1 MRTTSRLF
9 RTVLVAAGLMAVSAT
24 AAQAMAMG
32 PANVSDRDPAG
43 FPAAGLMAVTATA
56 AQAMAMGPANVSD
69 RDPAGFPAAGLMAVS
84 ATAADGFTAAH
95 HQLPVVSHSPG
106 GPVVLHKSGFVL
118 GHQLSFAAPQPMAAA
133 ADSPTNQT
141 APPVIAQPVSAQSV
155 DNGFD
160 WRAAALGAF
169 VASLL
174 LILAAVAATIVRP
187 RQTVQL

>member
-1 MRTTSRLF
+1 MRTTSRLL

-32 PANVSDRDPAG
+32 PANVTDRDP
-43 FPAAGLMAVTATA
+43 L
-56 AQAMAMGPANVSD
+56 
-69 RDPAGFPAAGLMAVS
+69 
-84 ATAADGFTAAH
+84 GFTAAH
-95 HQLPVVSHSPG
+95 HQLPVVTHSPG

-141 APPVIAQPVSAQSV
+141 APLVIAQPVSAQSA

-160 WRAAALGAF
+160 WTAAAVGAL

>member
-32 PANVSDRDPAG
+32 PANVPGRDPLGAY
-43 FPAAGLMAVTATA
+43 MAV
-56 AQAMAMGPANVSD
+56 
-69 RDPAGFPAAGLMAVS
+69 
-84 ATAADGFTAAH
+84 H
-95 HQLPVVSHSPG
+95 HQLPVASHSPG

-141 APPVIAQPVSAQSV
+141 APLVIAQPVAAQSA

-160 WRAAALGAF
+160 WTAAAVGAF
-169 VASLL
+169 VASVV

>member
-9 RTVLVAAGLMAVSAT
+9 RTVLVAAGLLAISAS
-24 AAQAMAMG
+24 AAQARSSG
-32 PANVSDRDPAG
+32 SVIPSDRDP
-43 FPAAGLMAVTATA
+43 L
-56 AQAMAMGPANVSD
+56 
-69 RDPAGFPAAGLMAVS
+69 
-84 ATAADGFTAAH
+84 GFTAAH
-95 HQLPVVSHSPG
+95 HQLQVVSHSPG

-118 GHQLSFAAPQPMAAA
+118 GHQLSFAAPQPMAKA

-141 APPVIAQPVSAQSV
+141 TPLVIAQPVSTQSA

-160 WRAAALGAF
+160 WVDAAVGAF